1 MVLESVLPLMIA
13 ILNILEYLL
22 LIIIIIIIMFQEV
35 LIYLQILN

>member
-1 MVLESVLPLMIA
+1 MILESVLPLMIA

-22 LIIIIIIIMFQEV
+22 LIIIMFQEV

>member
-1 MVLESVLPLMIA
+1 MIA

-22 LIIIIIIIMFQEV
+22 LIIIMFQEV